1 MAACA
6 PRSPLYRNAYLYKG
20 VHVMPGSQMHKLIE
34 DGKEKAAAELDRQI
48 TQNAENLLKRYK
60 EEVFDHPK
68 LPRPPP
74 FFEIFFARYGH
85 RRIVV
90 TFKPDQPFN
99 SVTRREAGHRL
110 DFLHRSWD

>member
-68 LPRPPP
+68 LPDPPDHPKRPLPSERGLVIP
-74 FFEIFFARYGH
+74 AIRKIG
-85 RRIVV
+85 
-90 TFKPDQPFN
+90 P
-99 SVTRREAGHRL
+99 
-110 DFLHRSWD
+110 